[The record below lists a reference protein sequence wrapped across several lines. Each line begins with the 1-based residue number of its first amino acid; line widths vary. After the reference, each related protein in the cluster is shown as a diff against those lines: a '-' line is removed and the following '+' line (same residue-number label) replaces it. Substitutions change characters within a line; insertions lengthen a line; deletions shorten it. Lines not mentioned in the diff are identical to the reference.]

1 MILLVKNRKN
11 GVFLHELKK
20 EIALAENGTGFFHE
34 IFNRFKPPV
43 VIFDYLNEFFD
54 FYGNFLLTFAE
65 KSCIMVGSLVQMK

>member
-1 MILLVKNRKN
+1 MGNEKECRFRGGFGEWNERISICM
-11 GVFLHELKK
+11 VF
-20 EIALAENGTGFFHE
+20 
-34 IFNRFKPPV
+34 FNETIEQSVLIV